1 MLTSENWAPSSTRSD
16 DELVEAHDQGE
27 DEDEDDGGDVM

>member
-1 MLTSENWAPSSTRSD
+1 LD